1 MEEQD
6 KIMALPLLLFPD
18 GDTLVYIDPAP
29 EDGPQCLPKP
39 TVVHRIHSERL
50 LATGSD
56 YFKRRLEPRQQT
68 RIRKQRGFANILP
81 DGVKYFLDLTP
92 PTLEEDAI
100 ISMTELSC
108 PIEIRTWANSKHE
121 WDLPHQCVGGID
133 ETVMVEEVISPILD
147 AWLAKEDHEDLNQ
160 NCHFEDEEDEEEGE
174 GEGEEEEGEEEEEK
188 EGDVDDEMVL
198 KLPRTRQ
205 RPGLPVEYSAAR
217 HRDGIEQVLHVL
229 EGLSVT
235 LNTPCKLWTFFAIA
249 KIFKV
254 ATVPAVSDLI
264 SSWFY
269 MANNTRFIEIH
280 PEIAY
285 RVACGIESQTLC
297 HNAFVGLVGDEALL
311 YLIRAGQLQPV
322 KAWEKHFSRSRAAD
336 SLDDSERQCVEYAS
350 KSFAD
355 DVVGCFLHLAGAEM
369 TWLADI
375 LEFQK
380 LTQHIQNSPA
390 DKPMVLVLIQQLKSY
405 LRFKIYRAL
414 ASVGD
419 TWRSC
424 DSVPPP
430 HIQDDFMF
438 RHCDL
443 LQRIIGKK
451 FWMGLMTLDFETSGV
466 HDPQDHRSIVDVGS
480 GLPAFRGQ
488 EAAQIC
494 PIPRVWLDQRVDKFN
509 NTVILRE
516 NAATNPQ
523 ALAAWRAGEKERW
536 TFDLNRYCPV
546 PFADTA
552 ISTPGNVPSTDTDAL
567 ATLPFRP
574 AAGSND
580 FAITNVCTHLP
591 FRPAPPQKS
600 LAISSSDVIEDEPG
614 SITLNFRLEKPHNLK
629 TFNLHEFF
637 AHVSEYVCT
646 YSGRLI
652 LPYHAYNIPLD
663 ATSTL
668 PCLGE
673 NQFKYL
679 PLWAGGND
687 DESGG
692 VFTDHNIPPMDIGGF
707 SAPGPAVHTGSGAST
722 SCSFSEINPSD
733 SMSTVFGASHHATY
747 SHVSDLMSVNSAEFA
762 LHDHVESVNEVLGP
776 TFDDVESFVL
786 SSQTAGED
794 LRMNYD
800 SDDVGTVVID
810 SADLLNDFDIDME
823 HHDSDEDP
831 GTEDFELEYSSVP
844 GITGA

>member
-1 MEEQD
+1 MDSDPSPSPTRPGPDETSIEQPAASTPTVPQSARFKVYPPNMIQQD
-6 KIMALPLLLFPD
+6 KMMALPLLLFPD

-29 EDGPQCLPKP
+29 EDGPQHLPKP
-39 TVVHRIHSERL
+39 TAVHRIHSERL

-56 YFKRRLEPRQQT
+56 YFKRRLGPRQQT
-68 RIRKQRGFANILP
+68 RIRKQRGFANTLP
-81 DGVKYFLDLTP
+81 GGIKYFLDLTP
-92 PTLEEDAI
+92 PTLDEDAI

-108 PIEIRTWANSKHE
+108 PMEIRTWANSKYE

-133 ETVMVEEVISPILD
+133 ERETVEEVIPPILD
-147 AWLAKEDHEDLNQ
+147 AWLAKEDHEDPNHS
-160 NCHFEDEEDEEEGE
+160 CHSEDEEE
-174 GEGEEEEGEEEEEK
+174 
-188 EGDVDDEMVL
+188 DEMVL
-198 KLPRTRQ
+198 ELPRTRQ

-235 LNTPCKLWTFFAIA
+235 LDTPSKLWTFFAVA
-249 KIFKV
+249 KIFQV

-297 HNAFVGLVGDEALL
+297 HDAFVGLVGDEALL

-322 KAWEKHFSRSRAAD
+322 KAWENHFSRSRAAD

-355 DVVGCFLHLAGAEM
+355 DVIGCFLHLAGADM

-375 LEFQK
+375 VEFQK
-380 LTQHIQNSPA
+380 LTQHIQDNPA
-390 DKPMVLVLIQQLKSY
+390 DKLMVLVLIQQLKTY

-424 DSVPPP
+424 DSVPQG

-438 RHCDL
+438 RRCDL
-443 LQRIIGKK
+443 LQRIIGKR
-451 FWMGLMTLDFETSGV
+451 FWMALLSLDFASDGFY
-466 HDPQDHRSIVDVGS
+466 DPQDHQSISDVGS
-480 GLPAFRGQ
+480 GLLAFQGQ
-488 EAAQIC
+488 EAAPIC
-494 PIPRVWLDQRVDKFN
+494 PIPRVWLVQRVNKFN
-509 NTVILRE
+509 NTVTLRN
-516 NAATNPQ
+516 NAATSPR
-523 ALAAWRAGEKERW
+523 AL
-536 TFDLNRYCPV
+536 
-546 PFADTA
+546 
-552 ISTPGNVPSTDTDAL
+552 
-567 ATLPFRP
+567 

-580 FAITNVCTHLP
+580 FAITNVCTSLP
-591 FRPAPPQKS
+591 FRPAPPQES
-600 LAISSSDVIEDEPG
+600 PAISSSDVIEDGPDL
-614 SITLNFRLEKPHNLK
+614 ITLDLRVEEPPNLK
-629 TFNLHEFF
+629 KFDLYKFF
-637 AHVSEYVCT
+637 ADVSEYVRT
-646 YSGRLI
+646 YSRRLVF
-652 LPYHAYNIPLD
+652 PYHAYNIPLD

-673 NQFKYL
+673 NQYKFL

-687 DESGG
+687 DKSGG
-692 VFTDHNIPPMDIGGF
+692 VFTDHNIPPMDTGGF

-747 SHVSDLMSVNSAEFA
+747 SHVSDLMSVNSADFA
-762 LHDHVESVNEVLGP
+762 LHEDVESVKEAINS
-776 TFDDVESFVL
+776 TFNDVESSVL
-786 SSQTAGED
+786 SIQTAEEHLD
-794 LRMNYD
+794 MDCD
-800 SDDVGTVVID
+800 SDDAGTVVIG
-810 SADLLNDFDIDME
+810 SADLLDDFDIDVE
-823 HHDSDEDP
+823 HHSSDEDP
-831 GTEDFELEYSSVP
+831 GIEYIELEYGSDTE
-844 GITGA
+844 ITGA